1 MHGTGQTTKS
11 RPDHRE
17 PQADE
22 KRQKVFC
29 DITWEHPAEK
39 IITNFSKPGRSLH
52 VTEEAVYTDSS
63 EWSCLVIDTIMQS
76 GTTEIPPLLSIG

>member
-1 MHGTGQTTKS
+1 MYGTGQTTKS
-11 RPDHRE
+11 MPDYRE

-52 VTEEAVYTDSS
+52 VTEEAVYTDSN
-63 EWSCLVIDTIMQS
+63 EWSYLVIDTIIQS

>member
-11 RPDHRE
+11 MPDYRE

-52 VTEEAVYTDSS
+52 VTEEAV
-63 EWSCLVIDTIMQS
+63 
-76 GTTEIPPLLSIG
+76 

>member
-11 RPDHRE
+11 RPDYRE

-29 DITWEHPAEK
+29 DITWEQPAE
-39 IITNFSKPGRSLH
+39 
-52 VTEEAVYTDSS
+52 
-63 EWSCLVIDTIMQS
+63 
-76 GTTEIPPLLSIG
+76 

>member
-11 RPDHRE
+11 MPDYRE

-29 DITWEHPAEK
+29 DITWEHPAE
-39 IITNFSKPGRSLH
+39 IYSKPGRGLH
-52 VTEEAVYTDSS
+52 VTEEAV
-63 EWSCLVIDTIMQS
+63 
-76 GTTEIPPLLSIG
+76 